1 MKKKDN
7 IDEIDQVNQLSER
20 KKKKLIRHLKAR
32 RFWDRLAGF
41 IIVFVIVLCSG
52 LLGLEYVRHGAS
64 APCRRSS

>member
-7 IDEIDQVNQLSER
+7 IDEIDKINALPEK

-52 LLGLEYVRHGAS
+52 LLGL
-64 APCRRSS
+64 